1 MDVEIEKIKRKL
13 LVKYPLFGSVVVNLN
28 YIQNKECTTM
38 GTDGK
43 TVYYNPEYL
52 ANLTEDEQL
61 FLFAHEICHVAF
73 EHISRSNGKDKKIWN
88 IAADAVINAFLQKDG
103 LPIVKGAVNMP
114 EAINY
119 NVEELYEKLLK
130 EKRTNLLEIPINIKN
145 DINQDNVKINNN
157 ENSENED
164 GETKINASNE
174 GIEKV
179 KSEELNSNYGEKE
192 SDINANKSTD
202 KTEIGSTEKIEQ
214 LGQTENNLESSLNEN
229 SGNQKEN
236 ENFEYDNSMSETSN
250 NKRNQELE
258 GQEVAEEKEKDRI
271 KENDGIIQNNKEE
284 DENKLGRE
292 GERENLENVVKNPS
306 KIQEIDAFV
315 QNSNK
320 RKENLEEIKK
330 ALERKAIGAKKATM
344 SVNRII
350 NKIGASSTKIDWRNL
365 LREATNLNIDWS
377 YKNASIENGVV
388 TPHIEDLPKPITEI
402 LLDTSG
408 SVSEEL
414 LRNFLRECM
423 HILKNSRVK
432 VGCFDTK
439 FYGFQ
444 EIHTKEDIE
453 NMKFVG
459 HGLTNFYT
467 AVNAF
472 SRNAENKII
481 FTDGKAIIPEKFMNI
496 IWVIFG
502 DTKIKPNGGK
512 VIYIDIKESI
522 YNTKIS

>member
-1 MDVEIEKIKRKL
+1 MNLEIDKIKRKL
-13 LVKYPLFGSVVVNLN
+13 LVKYPFFGSIVANLN
-28 YIQNKECTTM
+28 YIENKECTTM
-38 GTDGK
+38 GTDGENI
-43 TVYYNPEYL
+43 YYNSEFL
-52 ANLTEDEQL
+52 ENLTEDEQI
-61 FLFAHEICHVAF
+61 FLFAHEVCHVAF
-73 EHISRSNGKDKKIWN
+73 NHIYRSEGKDKKIWN

-103 LPIVKGAVNMP
+103 LQIVKGAVNMP

-119 NVEELYEKLLK
+119 NVEELYEKLLN
-130 EKRTNLLEIPINIKN
+130 EKKVSLLEIPSNNKN
-145 DINQDNVKINNN
+145 NFSQDAVKQNNSNQ
-157 ENSENED
+157 NSENED
-164 GETKINASNE
+164 SNTKKIDDEESEEN
-174 GIEKV
+174 I

-192 SDINANKSTD
+192 SDTNADKITD
-202 KTEIGSTEKIEQ
+202 KTEIGSRCKIEQ
-214 LGQTENNLESSLNEN
+214 LSEMKNDIENKSNENNGKLQEDEN
-229 SGNQKEN
+229 ADH
-236 ENFEYDNSMSETSN
+236 DNHSMWEDAVQRR
-250 NKRNQELE
+250 KQELE
-258 GQEVAEEKEKDRI
+258 NQENEEKGEDEI
-271 KENDGIIQNNKEE
+271 EESNAIFQENKKI
-284 DENKLGRE
+284 DENKWGKD
-292 GERENLENVVKNPS
+292 GERENLDEAIKNIS

-320 RKENLEEIKK
+320 RKENLEEIRKML
-330 ALERKAIGAKKATM
+330 ARKAIGAKNTTI
-344 SVNRII
+344 SVSRRI
-350 NKIGASSTKIDWRNL
+350 NKIGESKPKIDWRNL
-365 LREATNLNIDWS
+365 LRKATNLDIDWS

-388 TPHIEDLPKPITEI
+388 TPHIEELPQPVTEI

-414 LRNFLRECM
+414 LRNFLRECK

-444 EIHTKEDIE
+444 EIRTKEDIE

-472 SRNAENKII
+472 SRGAENRII

-502 DTKIKPNGGK
+502 DTKIKQNGGK
-512 VIYIDIKESI
+512 VIYID
-522 YNTKIS
+522 